1 MRLQDDLNRLTL
13 WSTTWSLPFNV
24 KKCFV
29 LSFPHGC
36 GHAQFSNSYHLNN
49 TPLSF
54 KLVHNDLGV
63 VLSSDLRWSDHYE
76 YIMAK
81 SYRVLGL
88 LLRVFSSVHCP
99 QAKRVLYITLV
110 RSKLLYCSPIWRPH
124 LLRDIKAL
132 ENVQRRAT
140 KFILNNYVSNY
151 RLRLLDLHLC
161 SFNLTNVL
169 LLWLGLD
176 TRCVGVVG

>member
-1 MRLQDDLNRLTL
+1 MDAAMLNSQTPTILTTL
-13 WSTTWSLPFNV
+13 RYR
-24 KKCFV
+24 
-29 LSFPHGC
+29 
-36 GHAQFSNSYHLNN
+36 SNRCIM
-49 TPLSF
+49 T
-54 KLVHNDLGV
+54 LVSCCL
-63 VLSSDLRWSDHYE
+63 
-76 YIMAK
+76 
-81 SYRVLGL
+81 
-88 LLRVFSSVHCP
+88 